1 MKIVGVELAGGVFDG
16 KKWQNYRIY
25 CEGESQG
32 VTGVKTAFYKMSMAD
47 VQDMC
52 NDYEVSDPASLIGM
66 TIKKLYYNR
75 YGGVSMME
83 LE

>member
-16 KKWQNYRIY
+16 KAWQNYRFY
-25 CEGESQG
+25 CEGQSKG
-32 VTGVKTAFYKMSMAD
+32 VTGVKTAFYKMAMAD

-66 TIKKLYYNR
+66 NIKKLYYNR